1 MIYSDFNAYI
11 LMKSLRIF
19 TNHYTLSKIV
29 KFSNNQKFN
38 TIKISS
44 LKKKSKNLTSLKSL
58 KNIIKKN
65 QNFNTIKITKHY
77 IIKKKSKL

>member
-11 LMKSLRIF
+11 LIKSLRIF
-19 TNHYTLSKIV
+19 TNYYTLSKIV

-44 LKKKSKNLTSLKSL
+44 LKKKLKNITSLKSL